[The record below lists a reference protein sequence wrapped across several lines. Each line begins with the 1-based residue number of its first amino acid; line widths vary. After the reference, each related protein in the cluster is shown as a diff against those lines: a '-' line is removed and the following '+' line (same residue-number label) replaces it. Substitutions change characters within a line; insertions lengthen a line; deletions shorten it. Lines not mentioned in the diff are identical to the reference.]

1 MNTSTNQAAYRDA
14 AGRVRTACLDDLP
27 ALQDLI
33 VRTDAVGAPWLGQSI
48 QHSLDRGRLLVLDD
62 DGALRA
68 AAILGDG
75 DTQQA
80 QLELLLIEPEAMGHG
95 LEERM
100 AGVAGA
106 LRDAFEH
113 GRPHAGRTGSRGRR

>member
-1 MNTSTNQAAYRDA
+1 MNTSTNHAAYRRG
-14 AGRVRTACLDDLP
+14 AGRVRTACREDLP

-33 VRTDAVGAPWLGQSI
+33 VRSDAAGAPWLGQSI

-68 AAILGDG
+68 AAFLADG
-75 DTQQA
+75 DAKQT
-80 QLELLLIEPEAMGHG
+80 QLELLLIAPEAMGHG

-106 LRDAFEH
+106 LRDAFED
-113 GRPHAGRTGSRGRR
+113 GPHAVHAGTRGRR